1 MAEKLFSIINVNTN
15 KKIRC
20 YTQAQQLAARVLF
33 ILWLLHI
40 GSLECTLATLNLGEI
55 VTATDRIHQGGCLL
69 AGLVAEE
76 ASSSSP
82 IVSLS
87 TATSGTLEHLM
98 SQGSVPDS
106 DTLLAA
112 LNAAPPKEQCAWI
125 TAALSWF
132 GDTTIVQLPPA
143 ALRDYAALAH
153 VQVTPENRVL
163 LKRYFRSLS
172 KRVEERSGDELF
184 IQALAYVLAHLD
196 PDIFAGSP
204 QSLLDLGTNLLAK
217 LNSSQRQLKQAD
229 YPSVRAILEALSQTL
244 FLVYEVA
251 SSKPN
256 VRAQRLYRSFQR
268 RLQEITDR
276 AQYYPITYHARILQ
290 QTLSLLKN
298 LKKEHKS
305 NFRRVLPGLLG
316 AANLGAAGQGLAI
329 GDLHPTE
336 LQEDIQLLKNAWQQQ
351 GIQPER
357 WYGELVNLEEAMS
370 WCLEQEDLS
379 LYPDAKTLNNLLEDI
394 PTQRRKQNTLA
405 AFVGFGTINQGQ
417 QALRYGIVMQLSTLA
432 LCGLTPAV
440 RISSIERLSALG
452 YPSFW
457 GSDTNVLAGLLNGLA
472 LIAAQNQEA
481 RKGEAIKA
489 QNVLKDLEK
498 PKNNM
503 LKQLVGPQADK
514 KKLVTKLQIPQ
525 RKTTQQAPSGEERL
539 ISHVRRIQRRTATTE
554 SLSVPEIANISQLSS
569 YILLA
574 KLSHFVER
582 IAITEQLL
590 QTLTEK
596 GVCLLHGL
604 DGSGKSTLA
613 ALYGHGRKDTQTVR
627 WISAENSFKLQEEY
641 QQLAQ
646 ELQVAYQPL
655 AKKLATDSSKY
666 RQELARMVYEALE
679 KSSQPTLLIL
689 DNAQD
694 ASLVADYLLH
704 RLAAIQVIIT
714 TRSAEAFEGKY
725 EQLQLGPF
733 SQDEGK
739 GYLEVRFK
747 AMNRADTPQE
757 IASLLKKVGLVPQK
771 LNLAAGYLQ
780 ARQQATTAQ
789 YIARLQALKQA
800 DRKQQGKRTLPEVAL
815 NLEQLTKEGQQ
826 LMQYAAYLDAYFIP
840 LSLVSVLLEE
850 DDPEQLSEVAS
861 ELSRRSLMQVVST
874 KEGKELGLQVHRQVQ
889 AFCREYQGWSP
900 EAALGTRDTILSKLA
915 RVLNAQMPL
924 VDSAPDESWQ
934 QVRLYVPH
942 VATVVTALE
951 DSGAASSVVVAELLE
966 RMGAYS
972 KQLGLNY
979 RQAERYYAAVVK
991 MYYTY
996 FQDEFNDLDL
1006 NRIFSNWANICLD
1019 LGNPIQAVRLY
1030 ERALDIFH
1038 HRRDNETDHP
1048 DKARVVIGLVAYQE
1062 VLTIKEQAC
1071 KDKPQLDPAIVSI
1084 LIKLRD
1090 NWLYLDE
1097 ARNAEDCYK
1106 RALAINEEVRKA
1118 TPNTPR
1124 YSQDFEE
1131 LGACLP

>member
-55 VTATDRIHQGGCLL
+55 VTATDCIYQGGCLL
-69 AGLVAEE
+69 AEE
-76 ASSSSP
+76 TSSSSP

-87 TATSGTLEHLM
+87 TATSGTLKHLM

-112 LNAAPPKEQCAWI
+112 LNAAPPKEQCDWI
-125 TAALSWF
+125 TVALSWF

-196 PDIFAGSP
+196 PDIFAGFP

-229 YPSVRAILEALSQTL
+229 YPSVCAILEALSQTL

-251 SSKPN
+251 SSKSN
-256 VRAQRLYRSFQR
+256 VRARRLYRSFQS

-290 QTLSLLKN
+290 QTLSLLQSLN
-298 LKKEHKS
+298 KEHTS

-316 AANLGAAGQGLAI
+316 AANLGATGQGLAI

-336 LQEDIQLLKNAWQQQ
+336 LQEDIQLLKNVWQQQ
-351 GIQPER
+351 GIEPEH
-357 WYGELVNLEEAMS
+357 WYDELLNLEEAMS

-379 LYPDAKTLNNLLEDI
+379 LYPDAETLNNLLEDI

-440 RISSIERLSALG
+440 RIGSIERLSALG
-452 YPSFW
+452 YW

-472 LIAAQNQEA
+472 LIAAQSQEA
-481 RKGEAIKA
+481 RQAEAIKA

-503 LKQLVGPQADK
+503 LKQLVGPQAAK

-525 RKTTQQAPSGEERL
+525 RQTTQQAPSGEERL
-539 ISHVRRIQRRTATTE
+539 ISHVKRIQRRTATTE

-574 KLSHFVER
+574 KLSHFVDR
-582 IAITEQLL
+582 IAITEQLS

-646 ELQVAYQPL
+646 ELQVAYKPL
-655 AKKLATDSSKY
+655 AQQLDVNSKQY
-666 RQELARMVYEALE
+666 RQKLARMVYQALE

-704 RLAAIQVIIT
+704 RPAAIQAIIT

-725 EQLQLGPF
+725 DQLQLGPF
-733 SQDEGK
+733 SQDEGED
-739 GYLEVRFK
+739 YLEVRFK
-747 AMNRADTPQE
+747 EMNRPYTNPE
-757 IASLLKKVGLVPQK
+757 IASLLKEVGLVAQK

-800 DRKQQGKRTLPEVAL
+800 YRKQQGKRTLPEVAL

-826 LMQYAAYLDAYFIP
+826 LMQYAAYLDADFIP

-850 DDPEQLSEVAS
+850 DDPEQLSEVVRD
-861 ELSRRSLMQVVST
+861 LSRLSLMQVVST

-934 QVRLYVPH
+934 QVRLYVSH

-991 MYYTY
+991 MYYKY

-1062 VLTIKEQAC
+1062 VLRIKEQAC
-1071 KDKPQLDPAIVSI
+1071 KDKPQRDPAIVSI
-1084 LIKLRD
+1084 LIKLR
-1090 NWLYLDE
+1090 NTWLYLDE
-1097 ARNAEDCYK
+1097 ACNAEYYYK
-1106 RALAINEEVRKA
+1106 RALAINEES
-1118 TPNTPR
+1118 
-1124 YSQDFEE
+1124 SQGNAQYPQIQPG
-1131 LGACLP
+1131 L